1 MKLRLRKS
9 ALYMLFAVIAVSAS
23 SSAMSAR
30 LKGFSYDYYDN
41 AGNLVGG
48 ATFTCR
54 GPVER
59 WGIETVNADF
69 MEWPCSPYDYELD
82 ERRP

>member
-59 WGIETVNADF
+59 WGIETANAEY
-69 MEWPCSPYDYELD
+69 MEWSCYGFDYEPGTP
-82 ERRP
+82 RP